1 MKHHPVLRFIP
12 YYGIAGFWCGNKDSS
27 KISIK
32 AVYKMDKVGFSTADI
47 LIPKHV
53 DMTRWSVIACDQYT
67 SQPDYW
73 ERTAKMV
80 GAAPSTLNLVLP
92 EVYLERDDVDRR
104 IAHINASMR
113 AYLDSG
119 LFRVLRDSYVYVE
132 RTVAPG
138 RVRRG
143 LVGKIDLEQYDY
155 SADSHSMVR
164 PTEGTVASRLPPRMR
179 VRDHAPLESP
189 HIMVLIDDALHTVI
203 EPLQKQKNAMEPLY
217 NFELMAGGGH
227 IAGWRVT
234 PELCAKVDAA
244 MLFLLSGQ
252 QCCCCTDRECPSPL
266 LIAVGDG
273 NHSLA
278 TAKACWERLKPT
290 LSERER
296 RTHPARYALAE
307 LVNLHDDAL
316 AFEPI
321 HRVLFDVDPADVLAA
336 LQKELGARADGEGQA
351 FTYVTGGRTGRLA
364 VENPSSP
371 LAAGTLQTFIDGY
384 LAAHG
389 GTVDYIH
396 GDDVVTQLCQKSG
409 SIGFLL
415 PAMEKSQLFP
425 AMREGGAL
433 PRKTFSMGHAY
444 EKRFYLE
451 CRKIQ

>member
-1 MKHHPVLRFIP
+1 
-12 YYGIAGFWCGNKDSS
+12 
-27 KISIK
+27 
-32 AVYKMDKVGFSTADI
+32 MDKVGFSAADI
-47 LIPKHV
+47 LLPKHV

-73 ERTAKMV
+73 ERAAQMV
-80 GAAPSTLNLVLP
+80 GSSPSTLHLVLP
-92 EVYLERDDVDRR
+92 EVYLEQDDVGRR
-104 IAHINASMR
+104 ITQINASMR

-119 LFRVLRDSYVYVE
+119 LFYVLNDSYVYVE

-155 SADSHSMVR
+155 SADSRSLVR
-164 PTEGTVASRLPPRMR
+164 PTEGTVESRLPPRMR
-179 VRDHAPLESP
+179 VREQAPLESP

-217 NFELMAGGGH
+217 DFDLMADGGH
-227 IAGWRVT
+227 IAGWRVAGD
-234 PELCAKVDAA
+234 LCAQVDAA

-252 QCCCCTDRECPSPL
+252 QCCRGVCRECAPPM

-278 TAKACWERLKPT
+278 TAKACWEKIKPT

-296 RTHPARYALAE
+296 RVHPARYALAE
-307 LVNLHDDAL
+307 LVNLHDGAL

-321 HRVLFDVDPADVLAA
+321 HRVLFDVDPNSVLDA
-336 LQKELGARADGEGQA
+336 LQKQLGACADGQGQV
-351 FTYVTGGRTGRLA
+351 FTYAAGGRTGRLVVA
-364 VENPSSP
+364 NPPSP
-371 LAAGTLQTFIDGY
+371 LAAGTLQGFIDGY

-396 GDDVVTQLCQKSG
+396 GGDVVMELSKKPG
-409 SIGFLL
+409 AIGFLL

-425 AMREGGAL
+425 AVREGGAL

>member
-1 MKHHPVLRFIP
+1 
-12 YYGIAGFWCGNKDSS
+12 
-27 KISIK
+27 
-32 AVYKMDKVGFSTADI
+32 
-47 LIPKHV
+47 
-53 DMTRWSVIACDQYT
+53 
-67 SQPDYW
+67 
-73 ERTAKMV
+73 MV
-80 GAAPSTLNLVLP
+80 GSSPSTLHLVLP
-92 EVYLERDDVDRR
+92 EVYLEQDDVGRR
-104 IAHINASMR
+104 IAQINASMR

-119 LFRVLRDSYVYVE
+119 LFYVLNDSYVYVE

-155 SADSHSMVR
+155 SADSRSLVR
-164 PTEGTVASRLPPRMR
+164 PTEGTVESRLPPRMR
-179 VRDHAPLESP
+179 VREQAPLESP
-189 HIMVLIDDALHTVI
+189 HIMVLVDDALHTVI

-217 NFELMAGGGH
+217 DFDLMADGGH
-227 IAGWRVT
+227 IAGWRVAGD
-234 PELCAKVDAA
+234 LCAQVDAA

-252 QCCCCTDRECPSPL
+252 QCCRGVCRECAPPM

-278 TAKACWERLKPT
+278 TAKACWEKIKPA

-296 RTHPARYALAE
+296 RVHPARYALAE
-307 LVNLHDDAL
+307 LVNLHDGAL

-321 HRVLFDVDPADVLAA
+321 HRVLFDVDPNSVLDA
-336 LQKELGARADGEGQA
+336 LQKQLGACADGQGQV
-351 FTYVTGGRTGRLA
+351 FTYAAGGRTGRLVVA
-364 VENPSSP
+364 NPPSP
-371 LAAGTLQTFIDGY
+371 LAAGTLQGFIDGY

-396 GDDVVTQLCQKSG
+396 GDDVVMELSKKPG
-409 SIGFLL
+409 AIGFLL

-425 AMREGGAL
+425 AVREGGAL

>member
-1 MKHHPVLRFIP
+1 M
-12 YYGIAGFWCGNKDSS
+12 N
-27 KISIK
+27 
-32 AVYKMDKVGFSTADI
+32 KVGFSAADI
-47 LIPKHV
+47 LLPKHV

-73 ERTAKMV
+73 ERAAQMV
-80 GAAPSTLNLVLP
+80 GSSPSTLHLVLP
-92 EVYLERDDVDRR
+92 EVYLEQDDVGRR
-104 IAHINASMR
+104 IAQINASMR

-119 LFRVLRDSYVYVE
+119 LFYVLNDSYVYVE

-155 SADSHSMVR
+155 SADSRSLVR
-164 PTEGTVASRLPPRMR
+164 PTEGTVESRLPPRMR
-179 VRDHAPLESP
+179 VREQAPLESP

-217 NFELMAGGGH
+217 DFDLMADGGH
-227 IAGWRVT
+227 IAGWRVAGD
-234 PELCAKVDAA
+234 LCAQGDAA
-244 MLFLLSGQ
+244 MLFLLAGQ
-252 QCCCCTDRECPSPL
+252 QCCRGVCRECAPPM
-266 LIAVGDG
+266 LIAGGDG

-278 TAKACWERLKPT
+278 TAKACWEKIKPA

-296 RTHPARYALAE
+296 RVHPARYALAE
-307 LVNLHDDAL
+307 LVNLHDGAL

-321 HRVLFDVDPADVLAA
+321 HRVLFDVDPNSVLDA
-336 LQKELGARADGEGQA
+336 LQKQLGACADGQGQV
-351 FTYVTGGRTGRLA
+351 FTYAAGGRTGRLVVA
-364 VENPSSP
+364 NPPSP
-371 LAAGTLQTFIDGY
+371 LAAGTLQGFIDGY

-396 GDDVVTQLCQKSG
+396 GDDVVMELSKKPG
-409 SIGFLL
+409 AIGFLL

-425 AMREGGAL
+425 AVREGGAL

>member
-1 MKHHPVLRFIP
+1 
-12 YYGIAGFWCGNKDSS
+12 
-27 KISIK
+27 
-32 AVYKMDKVGFSTADI
+32 
-47 LIPKHV
+47 
-53 DMTRWSVIACDQYT
+53 MTRWSVIACDQYT

-73 ERTAKMV
+73 ERAAQMV
-80 GAAPSTLNLVLP
+80 GSSPSTLHLVLP
-92 EVYLERDDVDRR
+92 EVYLEQDDVGRR
-104 IAHINASMR
+104 IAQINASMR

-119 LFRVLRDSYVYVE
+119 LFRVLNDSYVYVE

-155 SADSHSMVR
+155 SADSRSLVR
-164 PTEGTVASRLPPRMR
+164 PTEGTVESRLPPRMR
-179 VRDHAPLESP
+179 VREQAPLESP
-189 HIMVLIDDALHTVI
+189 HIMVLVDDALHTVI

-217 NFELMAGGGH
+217 DFDLMADGGH
-227 IAGWRVT
+227 IAGWRVAGD
-234 PELCAKVDAA
+234 LCAQVDAA

-252 QCCCCTDRECPSPL
+252 QCCRGVCRECAPPM

-278 TAKACWERLKPT
+278 TAKACWEKIKPA

-296 RTHPARYALAE
+296 RVHPARYALAE
-307 LVNLHDDAL
+307 LVNLHDGAL

-321 HRVLFDVDPADVLAA
+321 HRVLFDVDPNNVLDA
-336 LQKELGARADGEGQA
+336 LQKQLGARADGQGQV
-351 FTYVTGGRTGRLA
+351 FTYAAGGRTGRLVVA
-364 VENPSSP
+364 NPPSP
-371 LAAGTLQTFIDGY
+371 LAAGTLQGFIDGY

-396 GDDVVTQLCQKSG
+396 GDDVVMELSKKPDA
-409 SIGFLL
+409 IGFLL

-425 AMREGGAL
+425 AVREGGAL

>member
-1 MKHHPVLRFIP
+1 
-12 YYGIAGFWCGNKDSS
+12 
-27 KISIK
+27 
-32 AVYKMDKVGFSTADI
+32 
-47 LIPKHV
+47 
-53 DMTRWSVIACDQYT
+53 
-67 SQPDYW
+67 
-73 ERTAKMV
+73 MV
-80 GAAPSTLNLVLP
+80 GSSPSTLHLVLP
-92 EVYLERDDVDRR
+92 EVYLEQDDVGRR
-104 IAHINASMR
+104 IAQINASMR

-119 LFRVLRDSYVYVE
+119 LFYVLNDSYVYVE

-155 SADSHSMVR
+155 SADSRSLVR
-164 PTEGTVASRLPPRMR
+164 PTEGTVESRLPPRMR
-179 VRDHAPLESP
+179 VREQAPLESP
-189 HIMVLIDDALHTVI
+189 HIMVLVDDALHTVI

-217 NFELMAGGGH
+217 DFDLMADGGH
-227 IAGWRVT
+227 IAGWRVAGD
-234 PELCAKVDAA
+234 LCAQVDAA

-252 QCCCCTDRECPSPL
+252 QCCRGVCRECAPPM

-278 TAKACWERLKPT
+278 TAKACWEKIKPA

-296 RTHPARYALAE
+296 RVHPARYALAE
-307 LVNLHDDAL
+307 LVNLHDGAL

-321 HRVLFDVDPADVLAA
+321 HRVLFDVDPNSVLDA
-336 LQKELGARADGEGQA
+336 LQKQLGACADGQGQV
-351 FTYVTGGRTGRLA
+351 FTYAAGGRTGRLVVA
-364 VENPSSP
+364 NPPSP
-371 LAAGTLQTFIDGY
+371 LAAGTLQGFIDGY

-396 GDDVVTQLCQKSG
+396 GDDVVMELSKKPG
-409 SIGFLL
+409 AIGFLL

-425 AMREGGAL
+425 AVREGGAL

-444 EKRFYLE
+444 EKRFSLE

>member
-1 MKHHPVLRFIP
+1 
-12 YYGIAGFWCGNKDSS
+12 
-27 KISIK
+27 
-32 AVYKMDKVGFSTADI
+32 MDKVGFSAADI
-47 LIPKHV
+47 LLPKHV

-73 ERTAKMV
+73 ERAARLV
-80 GAAPSTLNLVLP
+80 GSSPSTLHLVLP
-92 EVYLERDDVDRR
+92 EVYLEQDDVGRR
-104 IAHINASMR
+104 IAQINASMR

-119 LFRVLRDSYVYVE
+119 LFRVLNDSYVYVE

-155 SADSHSMVR
+155 SADSRSLVR
-164 PTEGTVASRLPPRMR
+164 PTEGTVESRLPPRMR
-179 VRDHAPLESP
+179 VREQAPLESP

-217 NFELMAGGGH
+217 DFDLMADGGH
-227 IAGWRVT
+227 IAGWRVAGD
-234 PELCAKVDAA
+234 LCAQVDAA

-252 QCCCCTDRECPSPL
+252 QCCRGVCRECAPPM

-278 TAKACWERLKPT
+278 TAKACWEKIKPT

-296 RTHPARYALAE
+296 RVHPARYALAE
-307 LVNLHDDAL
+307 LVNLHDGAL

-321 HRVLFDVDPADVLAA
+321 HRVLFDVDPNSVLDA
-336 LQKELGARADGEGQA
+336 LQKQLGACADGQGQV
-351 FTYVTGGRTGRLA
+351 FTYAAGGRTGRLVVA
-364 VENPSSP
+364 NPPSP
-371 LAAGTLQTFIDGY
+371 LAAGTLQGFIDGY

-396 GDDVVTQLCQKSG
+396 GGDVVMELSKKPG
-409 SIGFLL
+409 AIGFLL

-425 AMREGGAL
+425 TVRESGAL

>member
-1 MKHHPVLRFIP
+1 
-12 YYGIAGFWCGNKDSS
+12 
-27 KISIK
+27 
-32 AVYKMDKVGFSTADI
+32 MDKVGFSAADI
-47 LIPKHV
+47 LLPKHV

-73 ERTAKMV
+73 ERAAQMV
-80 GAAPSTLNLVLP
+80 GSSPSTLHLVLP
-92 EVYLERDDVDRR
+92 EVYLEQDDVGRR
-104 IAHINASMR
+104 IAQINASMR

-119 LFRVLRDSYVYVE
+119 LFRVLNDSYVYVE

-155 SADSHSMVR
+155 SADSRSLVR
-164 PTEGTVASRLPPRMR
+164 PTEGTVESRLPPRMR
-179 VRDHAPLESP
+179 VREQAPLESP

-217 NFELMAGGGH
+217 DFDLMADGGH
-227 IAGWRVT
+227 IAGWRVAGD
-234 PELCAKVDAA
+234 LCAQVDAA

-252 QCCCCTDRECPSPL
+252 QCCRGVCRECAPPM

-278 TAKACWERLKPT
+278 TAKACWEKIKPT

-296 RTHPARYALAE
+296 RVHPARYALAE
-307 LVNLHDDAL
+307 LVNLHDGAL

-321 HRVLFDVDPADVLAA
+321 HRVLFDVDPNSVLDA
-336 LQKELGARADGEGQA
+336 LQKQLGACADGQGQV
-351 FTYVTGGRTGRLA
+351 FTYAAGGRTGRLVVA
-364 VENPSSP
+364 NPPSP
-371 LAAGTLQTFIDGY
+371 LAAGTLQGFIDGY

-396 GDDVVTQLCQKSG
+396 GGDVVMELSKKPG
-409 SIGFLL
+409 AIGFLL

-425 AMREGGAL
+425 TVRESGAL

>member
-1 MKHHPVLRFIP
+1 
-12 YYGIAGFWCGNKDSS
+12 
-27 KISIK
+27 
-32 AVYKMDKVGFSTADI
+32 MDKVGLSATDI
-47 LIPKHV
+47 LLPKHV

-73 ERTAKMV
+73 ERAAQMV
-80 GAAPSTLNLVLP
+80 GSSPSTLHLVLP
-92 EVYLERDDVDRR
+92 EVYLEQDDVGRR
-104 IAHINASMR
+104 IAQINASMR

-119 LFRVLRDSYVYVE
+119 LFYVLNDSYVYVE

-143 LVGKIDLEQYDY
+143 LVGQIDLEQYDY
-155 SADSHSMVR
+155 SADSRSLVR
-164 PTEGTVASRLPPRMR
+164 PTEGTVESRLPPRMR
-179 VRDHAPLESP
+179 VREQAPLESP
-189 HIMVLIDDALHTVI
+189 HILVLVDDALHTVS

-217 NFELMAGGGH
+217 DFDLMADGGH
-227 IAGWRVT
+227 IAGWRVAGD
-234 PELCAKVDAA
+234 LCAQVDAA

-252 QCCCCTDRECPSPL
+252 QCCRGVCRECAPPM

-278 TAKACWERLKPT
+278 TAKACWEKIKPT

-296 RTHPARYALAE
+296 RVHPARYALAE
-307 LVNLHDDAL
+307 LVNLHDGAL

-321 HRVLFDVDPADVLAA
+321 HRVLFDVDPNSVLDA
-336 LQKELGARADGEGQA
+336 LQKQLGACADGQGQV
-351 FTYVTGGRTGRLA
+351 FTYAAGGRTGRLVVA
-364 VENPSSP
+364 NPPSP
-371 LAAGTLQTFIDGY
+371 LAAGTLQGFIDGY

-396 GDDVVTQLCQKSG
+396 GDDVVMELSKKPG
-409 SIGFLL
+409 AIGFLL

-425 AMREGGAL
+425 AVREGGAL

>member
-1 MKHHPVLRFIP
+1 
-12 YYGIAGFWCGNKDSS
+12 
-27 KISIK
+27 
-32 AVYKMDKVGFSTADI
+32 MDKVGFSAADI
-47 LIPKHV
+47 LLPKHV

-73 ERTAKMV
+73 ERAAQMV
-80 GAAPSTLNLVLP
+80 GSSPSTLHLVLP
-92 EVYLERDDVDRR
+92 EVYLEQDDVGRR
-104 IAHINASMR
+104 IAQINASMR

-119 LFRVLRDSYVYVE
+119 LFYVLNDSYVYVE

-155 SADSHSMVR
+155 SADSRSLVR
-164 PTEGTVASRLPPRMR
+164 PTEGTVESRLPPRMR
-179 VRDHAPLESP
+179 VREQAPLESP
-189 HIMVLIDDALHTVI
+189 HIMVLVDDALHTVI

-217 NFELMAGGGH
+217 DFDLMADGGH
-227 IAGWRVT
+227 IAGWRVAGD
-234 PELCAKVDAA
+234 LCAQVDAA

-252 QCCCCTDRECPSPL
+252 QCCRGVCRECAPPM

-278 TAKACWERLKPT
+278 TAKACWEKIKPA

-296 RTHPARYALAE
+296 RVHPARYALAE
-307 LVNLHDDAL
+307 LVNLHDGAL

-321 HRVLFDVDPADVLAA
+321 HRVLFDVDPNSVLDA
-336 LQKELGARADGEGQA
+336 LQKQLGACADGQGQV
-351 FTYVTGGRTGRLA
+351 FTYAAGDRTGRLVVA
-364 VENPSSP
+364 NPPSP
-371 LAAGTLQTFIDGY
+371 LAAGTLQGFIDGY

-396 GDDVVTQLCQKSG
+396 GDDVVMELSKKPG
-409 SIGFLL
+409 AIGFLL

-425 AMREGGAL
+425 AVREGGAL

>member
-1 MKHHPVLRFIP
+1 
-12 YYGIAGFWCGNKDSS
+12 
-27 KISIK
+27 
-32 AVYKMDKVGFSTADI
+32 MDKVGFSAADI
-47 LIPKHV
+47 LLPKHV

-73 ERTAKMV
+73 ERAAQMV
-80 GAAPSTLNLVLP
+80 GSSPSTLHLVLP
-92 EVYLERDDVDRR
+92 EVYLEQDDVGRR
-104 IAHINASMR
+104 IAQINASMR

-119 LFRVLRDSYVYVE
+119 LFYVLNDSYVYVE

-155 SADSHSMVR
+155 SADSRSLVR
-164 PTEGTVASRLPPRMR
+164 PTEGTVESRLPPRMR
-179 VRDHAPLESP
+179 VREQAPLESP

-217 NFELMAGGGH
+217 DFDLMADGGH
-227 IAGWRVT
+227 IAGWRVAGD
-234 PELCAKVDAA
+234 LCAQVDAA

-252 QCCCCTDRECPSPL
+252 QCCRGVCRECAPPM

-278 TAKACWERLKPT
+278 TAKACWEKIKPT

-296 RTHPARYALAE
+296 RVHPARYALAE
-307 LVNLHDDAL
+307 LVNLHDGAL

-321 HRVLFDVDPADVLAA
+321 HRVLFDVDPNSVLDA
-336 LQKELGARADGEGQA
+336 LQKQLGACADGQGQV
-351 FTYVTGGRTGRLA
+351 FTYAAGGRTGRLVVA
-364 VENPSSP
+364 NPPSP
-371 LAAGTLQTFIDGY
+371 LAAGTLQGFIDGY

-396 GDDVVTQLCQKSG
+396 GGDVVMELSKKPG
-409 SIGFLL
+409 AIGFLL

-425 AMREGGAL
+425 TVRESGAL

>member
-1 MKHHPVLRFIP
+1 
-12 YYGIAGFWCGNKDSS
+12 
-27 KISIK
+27 
-32 AVYKMDKVGFSTADI
+32 MDKVGFSAADI
-47 LIPKHV
+47 LLPKHV

-73 ERTAKMV
+73 ERAAQMV
-80 GAAPSTLNLVLP
+80 GSSPSTLHLVLP
-92 EVYLERDDVDRR
+92 EVYLEQDDVGRR
-104 IAHINASMR
+104 IAQINASMR

-119 LFRVLRDSYVYVE
+119 LFYVLNDSYVYVE

-143 LVGKIDLEQYDY
+143 LVGTIDLEQYDY
-155 SADSHSMVR
+155 SADSRSLVR
-164 PTEGTVASRLPPRMR
+164 PTEGTVESRLPPRMR
-179 VRDHAPLESP
+179 VREQAPLESP

-217 NFELMAGGGH
+217 DFDLMADGGH
-227 IAGWRVT
+227 IAGWRVAGD
-234 PELCAKVDAA
+234 LCAQVDAA

-252 QCCCCTDRECPSPL
+252 QCCRGVCRECAPPM

-278 TAKACWERLKPT
+278 TAKACWEKIKPA

-296 RTHPARYALAE
+296 RVHPARYALAE
-307 LVNLHDDAL
+307 LVNLHDGAL

-321 HRVLFDVDPADVLAA
+321 HRVLFDVDPNSVLDA
-336 LQKELGARADGEGQA
+336 LQKQLGACADGQGQV
-351 FTYVTGGRTGRLA
+351 FTYAAGGRTGRLVVA
-364 VENPSSP
+364 NPPSP
-371 LAAGTLQTFIDGY
+371 LAAGTLQGFIDGY

-396 GDDVVTQLCQKSG
+396 GDDVVMELSKKPDA
-409 SIGFLL
+409 IGFLL

-425 AMREGGAL
+425 AVREGGAL

>member
-1 MKHHPVLRFIP
+1 
-12 YYGIAGFWCGNKDSS
+12 
-27 KISIK
+27 
-32 AVYKMDKVGFSTADI
+32 MDKVGFSAADI
-47 LIPKHV
+47 LLPKHV

-73 ERTAKMV
+73 ERAAQMV
-80 GAAPSTLNLVLP
+80 GSSPSTLHLVLP
-92 EVYLERDDVDRR
+92 EVYLEQDDVGRR
-104 IAHINASMR
+104 IAQINASMR

-119 LFRVLRDSYVYVE
+119 LFYVLNDSYVYVE

-155 SADSHSMVR
+155 SADSRSLVR
-164 PTEGTVASRLPPRMR
+164 PTEGTVESRLPPRMR
-179 VRDHAPLESP
+179 VREQAPLESP

-217 NFELMAGGGH
+217 DFDLMADGGH
-227 IAGWRVT
+227 IAGWRVAGD
-234 PELCAKVDAA
+234 LCAQVDAA

-252 QCCCCTDRECPSPL
+252 QCCRGVCRECAPPM

-278 TAKACWERLKPT
+278 TAKACWEKIKPT

-296 RTHPARYALAE
+296 RVHPARYALAE
-307 LVNLHDDAL
+307 LVNLHDGAL

-321 HRVLFDVDPADVLAA
+321 HRVLFDVDPNNVLDA
-336 LQKELGARADGEGQA
+336 LQKQLGARADGQGQVFA
-351 FTYVTGGRTGRLA
+351 YAAGGRTGRLA
-364 VENPSSP
+364 VANPPSP
-371 LAAGTLQTFIDGY
+371 LAAGTLQGFIDGY

-396 GDDVVTQLCQKSG
+396 GGDVVMELSKKPGT
-409 SIGFLL
+409 IGFLL

-425 AMREGGAL
+425 TVRESGAL

>member
-1 MKHHPVLRFIP
+1 
-12 YYGIAGFWCGNKDSS
+12 
-27 KISIK
+27 
-32 AVYKMDKVGFSTADI
+32 MDKVGFSAADI
-47 LIPKHV
+47 LLPKHV

-67 SQPDYW
+67 SQPNYW
-73 ERTAKMV
+73 ERAAQMV
-80 GAAPSTLNLVLP
+80 GSSPSTLHLVLP
-92 EVYLERDDVDRR
+92 EVYLEQDDVDRR
-104 IAHINASMR
+104 IAQINASMR

-119 LFRVLRDSYVYVE
+119 LFRVLNDSYVYVE

-155 SADSHSMVR
+155 SADSRSLVR
-164 PTEGTVASRLPPRMR
+164 PTEGTVESRLPPRMR
-179 VRDHAPLESP
+179 VREQAPLESP

-217 NFELMAGGGH
+217 DFDLMADGGH
-227 IAGWRVT
+227 IAGWRVAGD
-234 PELCAKVDAA
+234 LCAQVDAA

-252 QCCCCTDRECPSPL
+252 QCCRGVCRECAPPM

-278 TAKACWERLKPT
+278 TAKACWEKIKPT

-296 RTHPARYALAE
+296 RVHPARYALAE
-307 LVNLHDDAL
+307 LVNLHDGAL

-321 HRVLFDVDPADVLAA
+321 HRVLFDVDPNSVLDA
-336 LQKELGARADGEGQA
+336 LQKQLGACADGQGQV
-351 FTYVTGGRTGRLA
+351 FTYAAGGRTGRLVVA
-364 VENPSSP
+364 NPPSP
-371 LAAGTLQTFIDGY
+371 LAAGTLQGFIDGY

-396 GDDVVTQLCQKSG
+396 GGDVVMELSKKPG
-409 SIGFLL
+409 AIGFLL
-415 PAMEKSQLFP
+415 PAMEKSQLFS
-425 AMREGGAL
+425 AVREGGAL

>member
-1 MKHHPVLRFIP
+1 
-12 YYGIAGFWCGNKDSS
+12 
-27 KISIK
+27 
-32 AVYKMDKVGFSTADI
+32 MDKVGFSAADI
-47 LIPKHV
+47 LLPKHV

-73 ERTAKMV
+73 ERAAQMV
-80 GAAPSTLNLVLP
+80 GSSPSTLHLVLP
-92 EVYLERDDVDRR
+92 EVYLEQDDVGRR
-104 IAHINASMR
+104 IAQINASMR

-119 LFRVLRDSYVYVE
+119 LFYVLNDSYVYVE

-155 SADSHSMVR
+155 SADSRSLVR
-164 PTEGTVASRLPPRMR
+164 PTEGTVESRLPPRMR
-179 VRDHAPLESP
+179 VREQAPLESP
-189 HIMVLIDDALHTVI
+189 HIMVLVDDALHTVI

-217 NFELMAGGGH
+217 DFDLMADGGH
-227 IAGWRVT
+227 IAGWRVAGD
-234 PELCAKVDAA
+234 LCAQVDAA

-252 QCCCCTDRECPSPL
+252 QCCRGVCRECAPPM

-278 TAKACWERLKPT
+278 TAKACWEKIKPT

-296 RTHPARYALAE
+296 RVHPARYALAE
-307 LVNLHDDAL
+307 LVNLHDGAL

-321 HRVLFDVDPADVLAA
+321 HRVLFDVDPNSVLDA
-336 LQKELGARADGEGQA
+336 LQKQLGACADGQGQV
-351 FTYVTGGRTGRLA
+351 FTYAAGGRTGRLVVA
-364 VENPSSP
+364 NPPSP
-371 LAAGTLQTFIDGY
+371 LAAGTLQGFIDGY

-396 GDDVVTQLCQKSG
+396 GGDVVMELSKKPG
-409 SIGFLL
+409 AIGFLL

-425 AMREGGAL
+425 TVRESGAL

>member
-1 MKHHPVLRFIP
+1 
-12 YYGIAGFWCGNKDSS
+12 
-27 KISIK
+27 
-32 AVYKMDKVGFSTADI
+32 MDKVGFSAADI
-47 LIPKHV
+47 LLPKHV

-73 ERTAKMV
+73 ERAAQIV
-80 GAAPSTLNLVLP
+80 GSSPSTLHLVLP
-92 EVYLERDDVDRR
+92 EVYLEQDDVGRR
-104 IAHINASMR
+104 IAQINASMR

-119 LFRVLRDSYVYVE
+119 LFYVLNDSYVYVE

-155 SADSHSMVR
+155 SADSRSLVR
-164 PTEGTVASRLPPRMR
+164 PTEGTVESRLPPRMR
-179 VRDHAPLESP
+179 VREQAPLESP

-203 EPLQKQKNAMEPLY
+203 EPLQKQKNAMEPRY
-217 NFELMAGGGH
+217 DFDLMADGGH
-227 IAGWRVT
+227 IAGWRVAGD
-234 PELCAKVDAA
+234 LCAQVDAA

-252 QCCCCTDRECPSPL
+252 QCCRGVCRECAPPM

-278 TAKACWERLKPT
+278 TAKACWEKIKPT

-296 RTHPARYALAE
+296 RVHPARYALAE
-307 LVNLHDDAL
+307 LVNLHDGAL

-321 HRVLFDVDPADVLAA
+321 HRVLFDVDPNSVLDA
-336 LQKELGARADGEGQA
+336 LQKQLGACADGQGQV
-351 FTYVTGGRTGRLA
+351 FTYAAGGRTGRLVVA
-364 VENPSSP
+364 NPPSP
-371 LAAGTLQTFIDGY
+371 LAAGTLQGFIDGY

-396 GDDVVTQLCQKSG
+396 GDDVVMELSKKPG
-409 SIGFLL
+409 AIGFLL

-425 AMREGGAL
+425 AVREGGAL

>member
-1 MKHHPVLRFIP
+1 
-12 YYGIAGFWCGNKDSS
+12 
-27 KISIK
+27 
-32 AVYKMDKVGFSTADI
+32 
-47 LIPKHV
+47 
-53 DMTRWSVIACDQYT
+53 MTRWSVIACDQYT

-73 ERTAKMV
+73 ERAAQMV
-80 GAAPSTLNLVLP
+80 GSSPSTLHLVLP
-92 EVYLERDDVDRR
+92 EVYLEQDDVGRR
-104 IAHINASMR
+104 IAQINASMR

-119 LFRVLRDSYVYVE
+119 LFYVLNDSYVYVE

-155 SADSHSMVR
+155 SADSRSLVR
-164 PTEGTVASRLPPRMR
+164 PTEGTVESRLPPRMR
-179 VRDHAPLESP
+179 VREQAPLESP
-189 HIMVLIDDALHTVI
+189 HIMVLVDDALHTVI

-217 NFELMAGGGH
+217 DFDLMADGGH
-227 IAGWRVT
+227 IAGWRVAGD
-234 PELCAKVDAA
+234 LCAQVDAA

-252 QCCCCTDRECPSPL
+252 QCCRGVCRECAPPM

-278 TAKACWERLKPT
+278 TAKACWEKIKPA

-296 RTHPARYALAE
+296 RVHPARYALAE
-307 LVNLHDDAL
+307 LVNLHDGAL

-321 HRVLFDVDPADVLAA
+321 HRVLFDVDPNSVLDA
-336 LQKELGARADGEGQA
+336 LQKQLGACADGQGQV
-351 FTYVTGGRTGRLA
+351 FTYAAGGRTGRLVVA
-364 VENPSSP
+364 NPPSP
-371 LAAGTLQTFIDGY
+371 LAAGTLQGFIDGY

-396 GDDVVTQLCQKSG
+396 GDDVVMELSKKPG
-409 SIGFLL
+409 AIGFLL

-425 AMREGGAL
+425 AVREGGAL

>member
-1 MKHHPVLRFIP
+1 
-12 YYGIAGFWCGNKDSS
+12 
-27 KISIK
+27 
-32 AVYKMDKVGFSTADI
+32 MDKVGFSAADI
-47 LIPKHV
+47 LFPKHV

-73 ERTAKMV
+73 ERAAQMV
-80 GAAPSTLNLVLP
+80 GSSPSTLHLVLP
-92 EVYLERDDVDRR
+92 EVYLEQDDVGRR
-104 IAHINASMR
+104 IAQINASMR

-119 LFRVLRDSYVYVE
+119 LFYVLNDSYVYVE

-155 SADSHSMVR
+155 SADSRSLVR
-164 PTEGTVASRLPPRMR
+164 PTEGTVESRLPPRMR
-179 VRDHAPLESP
+179 VREQAPLESP
-189 HIMVLIDDALHTVI
+189 HIMVLVDDALHTVI

-217 NFELMAGGGH
+217 DFDLMADGGH
-227 IAGWRVT
+227 IAGWRVAGD
-234 PELCAKVDAA
+234 LCAQVDAA

-252 QCCCCTDRECPSPL
+252 QCCRGVCRECAPPM

-278 TAKACWERLKPT
+278 TAKACWEKIKPA

-296 RTHPARYALAE
+296 RVHPARYALAE
-307 LVNLHDDAL
+307 LVNLHDGAL

-321 HRVLFDVDPADVLAA
+321 HRVLFDVDPNSVLDA
-336 LQKELGARADGEGQA
+336 LQKQLGACADGQGQV
-351 FTYVTGGRTGRLA
+351 FTYAAGGRTGRLVVA
-364 VENPSSP
+364 NPPSP
-371 LAAGTLQTFIDGY
+371 LAAGTLQGFIDGY

-396 GDDVVTQLCQKSG
+396 GDDVVMELSKKPGT
-409 SIGFLL
+409 IGFLL
-415 PAMEKSQLFP
+415 PAMEKSQLFS
-425 AMREGGAL
+425 AVREGGAL

>member
-1 MKHHPVLRFIP
+1 ML
-12 YYGIAGFWCGNKDSS
+12 
-27 KISIK
+27 
-32 AVYKMDKVGFSTADI
+32 
-47 LIPKHV
+47 PKHV

-73 ERTAKMV
+73 ERAAQMV
-80 GAAPSTLNLVLP
+80 GSSPSTLHLVLP
-92 EVYLERDDVDRR
+92 EVYLEQDDVGRR
-104 IAHINASMR
+104 IAQINASMR

-119 LFRVLRDSYVYVE
+119 LFYVLNDSYVYVE

-155 SADSHSMVR
+155 SADSRSLVR
-164 PTEGTVASRLPPRMR
+164 PTEGTVESRLPPRMR
-179 VRDHAPLESP
+179 VREQAPLESP

-217 NFELMAGGGH
+217 DFDLMADGGH
-227 IAGWRVT
+227 IAGWRVAGD
-234 PELCAKVDAA
+234 LCAQVDAA

-252 QCCCCTDRECPSPL
+252 QCCRGVCRECAPPM

-278 TAKACWERLKPT
+278 TAKACWEKIKPA

-296 RTHPARYALAE
+296 RVHPARYALAE
-307 LVNLHDDAL
+307 LVNLHDGAL

-321 HRVLFDVDPADVLAA
+321 HRVLFDVDPNSVLDA
-336 LQKELGARADGEGQA
+336 LQKQLGACADGQGQV
-351 FTYVTGGRTGRLA
+351 FTYAAGGRTGRLVVA
-364 VENPSSP
+364 NPPSP
-371 LAAGTLQTFIDGY
+371 LAAGTLQGFIDGY

-396 GDDVVTQLCQKSG
+396 GDDVVMELSKKPDA
-409 SIGFLL
+409 IGFLL

-425 AMREGGAL
+425 AVREGGAL

>member
-1 MKHHPVLRFIP
+1 
-12 YYGIAGFWCGNKDSS
+12 
-27 KISIK
+27 
-32 AVYKMDKVGFSTADI
+32 MDKVGFSAADI
-47 LIPKHV
+47 LLPKHV

-73 ERTAKMV
+73 ERAAQMV
-80 GAAPSTLNLVLP
+80 GSSPSTLHLVLP
-92 EVYLERDDVDRR
+92 EVYLEQDDVGRR
-104 IAHINASMR
+104 ITQINASMR

-119 LFRVLRDSYVYVE
+119 LFRVLNDSYVYVE
-132 RTVAPG
+132 RIVAPG

-143 LVGKIDLEQYDY
+143 LVGKIDLAQYDY
-155 SADSHSMVR
+155 SADSRSLVR
-164 PTEGTVASRLPPRMR
+164 PTEGTVESRLPPRMR
-179 VRDHAPLESP
+179 VREQAPLESP
-189 HIMVLIDDALHTVI
+189 HIMVLVDDALHTVI

-217 NFELMAGGGH
+217 DFDLMADGGH
-227 IAGWRVT
+227 IAGWRVAGD
-234 PELCAKVDAA
+234 LCAQVDAA

-252 QCCCCTDRECPSPL
+252 QCCRGVCRECAPPM

-278 TAKACWERLKPT
+278 TAKACWEKIKPT

-296 RTHPARYALAE
+296 RVHPARYALAE
-307 LVNLHDDAL
+307 LVNLHDGAL

-321 HRVLFDVDPADVLAA
+321 HRVLFDVDPNSVLDA
-336 LQKELGARADGEGQA
+336 LQKQLGACADGQGQV
-351 FTYVTGGRTGRLA
+351 FTYAAGGRTGRLVVA
-364 VENPSSP
+364 NPPSP
-371 LAAGTLQTFIDGY
+371 LAAGTLQGFIDGY

-396 GDDVVTQLCQKSG
+396 GGDVVMELSKKPG
-409 SIGFLL
+409 AIGFLL

-425 AMREGGAL
+425 AVREGGAL

>member
-1 MKHHPVLRFIP
+1 
-12 YYGIAGFWCGNKDSS
+12 
-27 KISIK
+27 
-32 AVYKMDKVGFSTADI
+32 MDKVGFSAADI
-47 LIPKHV
+47 LLPKHV

-73 ERTAKMV
+73 ERAAQMV
-80 GAAPSTLNLVLP
+80 GSSPSTLHLVLP
-92 EVYLERDDVDRR
+92 EVYLEQDDVGRR
-104 IAHINASMR
+104 IAQINASMR

-119 LFRVLRDSYVYVE
+119 LFYVLNDSYVYVE

-155 SADSHSMVR
+155 SADSRSLVR
-164 PTEGTVASRLPPRMR
+164 PTEGTVESRLPPRMR
-179 VRDHAPLESP
+179 VREQAPLESP

-217 NFELMAGGGH
+217 DFDLMADGGH
-227 IAGWRVT
+227 IAGWRVAGD
-234 PELCAKVDAA
+234 LCAQVDAA

-252 QCCCCTDRECPSPL
+252 QCCRGVCRECAPPM

-278 TAKACWERLKPT
+278 TAKACWEKIKPA

-296 RTHPARYALAE
+296 RVHPARYSRYALAE
-307 LVNLHDDAL
+307 LVNLHDGAL

-321 HRVLFDVDPADVLAA
+321 HRVLFDVDPNSVLDA
-336 LQKELGARADGEGQA
+336 LQKQLGACADGQGQV
-351 FTYVTGGRTGRLA
+351 FTYAAGGRTGRLVVA
-364 VENPSSP
+364 NPPSP
-371 LAAGTLQTFIDGY
+371 LAAGTLQGFIDGY

-396 GDDVVTQLCQKSG
+396 GDDVVMELSKKPG
-409 SIGFLL
+409 AIGFLL

-425 AMREGGAL
+425 AVREGGAL